1 MTAGFRV
8 VTRGVIGDELVAN
21 EYLRLWEDEPWGTLV
36 RSTDPV
42 VVETVRTQYPE
53 LVPYLAPVATPTV
66 AETRYLR
73 ARYGASLPVVYAGH
87 VAPPSC
93 PEVDAAVTFSDL
105 EQLLR
110 MRSVSAL
117 TQPTFFQ
124 RIPEERRRH
133 LSAAGGMPLAML
145 EESRQAAAGS
155 RSCVGSMRC
164 RRSPARSR
172 RTGSSWGSW
181 TSSRTR
187 VRSTTRSRGR
197 RKSSTGGARSWR
209 VPSRRGAGVRWWT
222 GRSRAASA
230 PRSRSSRARPRPM
243 RQRWRRCSRSI
254 GTAPNGKPWNCGA
267 CGYGTCLQFARSA
280 VAGRASLKQCPP
292 HEERRA
298 NEAVRAAAVD
308 VLTGLATYRVLQERL
323 QYEVERSKRS
333 DEAFAVLF
341 IDLDSFKLVNDRYGH
356 EAGND
361 ILRAVAAEIRAAVR
375 ASDVAA
381 RYGGDEFVVILTRTD
396 LAGAT
401 RVAEALRAGIE
412 GVGRRLGYRQEWSP

>member
-1 MTAGFRV
+1 
-8 VTRGVIGDELVAN
+8 
-21 EYLRLWEDEPWGTLV
+21 
-36 RSTDPV
+36 
-42 VVETVRTQYPE
+42 
-53 LVPYLAPVATPTV
+53 
-66 AETRYLR
+66 
-73 ARYGASLPVVYAGH
+73 
-87 VAPPSC
+87 
-93 PEVDAAVTFSDL
+93 
-105 EQLLR
+105 

-133 LSAAGGMPLAML
+133 LSAAGGMPLALL
-145 EESRQAAAGS
+145 EESRHAGS
-155 RSCVGSMRC
+155 RFKIVRGLDALPALARAVTTDRLELGFVDILSNEGALDHPLSGPKEELYW
-164 RRSPARSR
+164 RRAR
-172 RTGSSWGSW
+172 
-181 TSSRTR
+181 
-187 VRSTTRSRGR
+187 V
-197 RKSSTGGARSWR
+197 
-209 VPSRRGAGVRWWT
+209 
-222 GRSRAASA
+222 ASA
-230 PRSRSSRARPRPM
+230 EPPRSRSPVVDRAFTGSIGATFEIKPRPAPADAAAVEAVLG
-243 RQRWRRCSRSI
+243 SI

-308 VLTGLATYRVLQERL
+308 VLTGSRRTGCSEERL

-381 RYGGDEFVVILTRTD
+381 RYG
-396 LAGAT
+396 AT
-401 RVAEALRAGIE
+401 SS
-412 GVGRRLGYRQEWSP
+412 W